1 MEELAEIFSF
11 NSIPGHV
18 SYVLIA
24 ISYWLTDIYWLRVMA
39 IVGLAMEIVYFI
51 FSGGDLRAGIGW
63 DMVFI
68 AINAYQLYRL
78 VQERWSLRLPEAER
92 ELLRGVFA
100 GLEDAQIARLLAA
113 GEFANV
119 APGAVLTTENKPLE
133 KIFFIC
139 TGNTSVTI
147 GGREISKL
155 GKGNFVG
162 EVAFLTGQPATATV
176 VAESDVRALVFE
188 KERLN
193 LFFKNETEVAGLI
206 YQLLGRELAHKMK
219 VSNSLLSAGAA
230 TA

>member
-1 MEELAEIFSF
+1 MEELASIFSV
-11 NSIPGHV
+11 NNIPGHI

-24 ISYWLTDIYWLRVMA
+24 ISYWLTDIYWLRVVA
-39 IVGLAMEIVYFI
+39 ILGLAMEILYFT

-63 DMVFI
+63 DLVFI

-78 VQERWSLRLPEAER
+78 IQERRSLQLPEAER
-92 ELLRGVFA
+92 DFLRSVFA
-100 GLEDAQIARLLAA
+100 GLEDGQIARLLSA
-113 GEFANV
+113 GEFSDLG
-119 APGAVLTTENKPLE
+119 PGAVLTTENAPLE

-139 TGNTSVTI
+139 TGSTSVTI
-147 GGREISKL
+147 GGREISQL

-176 VAESDVRALVFE
+176 VALGDVRALVFA
-188 KERLN
+188 KDKLN

-219 VSNSLLSAGAA
+219 VSNSLLSAGSA

>member
-1 MEELAEIFSF
+1 MEEFATIFSV
-11 NSIPGHV
+11 NNIPGHI

-24 ISYWLTDIYWLRVMA
+24 ISYWLTDIYWLRVVA
-39 IVGLAMEIVYFI
+39 ILGLAMEILYFT

-63 DMVFI
+63 DLVFI

-78 VQERWSLRLPEAER
+78 IQERRSLRLPEAER
-92 ELLRGVFA
+92 DLLRSVFT
-100 GLEDAQIARLLAA
+100 GLEDAQIARLLLA
-113 GEFANV
+113 GEFSDLQ
-119 APGAVLTTENKPLE
+119 PGAVLTTENKALE

-139 TGNTSVTI
+139 TGSASVTI
-147 GGREISKL
+147 GGREISSL

-176 VAESDVRALVFE
+176 VAQSDVRALVFE
-188 KERLN
+188 KGRLN
-193 LFFKNETEVAGLI
+193 LFFNNETEVAGLI

-219 VSNSLLSAGAA
+219 VSNSLLSAGSA